1 MVHQPL
7 YLWWTSLFRCTRAQ
21 LSGDFD
27 AAERLAG
34 ETLAIGQR
42 GHAEN
47 ALHYYAMA
55 MFNIRREQGRLG
67 EVEAAVA
74 NFIEMYPAI
83 PAWRCCQALMHIELG
98 RHDEAREAFE
108 SVAAAG
114 FDALPRDANFLIAVT
129 LLAEVCG
136 ALGDA
141 DRAAELYPL
150 LAPHGGRNVLVGR
163 AASCNGSASRLLG
176 ILAGVLGQW
185 EEAERSFAEALEMH
199 VRMGARPWVARTELA
214 WAEMLLARGGPGD
227 EAAARARL
235 AEAIVLADALG
246 MVALAERARALVAG
260 GEPAAALAAVVH
272 RPLYLWWTSLFRCAR
287 AQLSGDFETAE
298 RLAGETL
305 AIGQR
310 GHAENALH
318 YYAMAM
324 FNIRRE
330 QGRLGEVE
338 GAVARFIE
346 MYPAIPAWRC
356 CQALMYIELG
366 RPEAAREAF
375 ESVAAAGFDALPR
388 DANWLIAVTLL
399 AEVCGSLGDAD
410 RAGELLALL
419 APHGGR
425 NVLVGRAASCNG
437 SASRLL
443 GILATARGQWE
454 EAERWFA
461 EALEMHVRMGAR
473 PWLARTE
480 LAWAEMLLARGET
493 GDEVAARRRLAE
505 AIVLADA
512 LGMVAVGER
521 ARALVTGGEPVR
533 TRA

>member
-1 MVHQPL
+1 MLLSEASVRIARRIGDPATLAAALDARHYVLWRPENVEERLEVAGELRRIAAEIGDLELELEGAGWTVVDLLELGDVAGADVQIEAAAALAAVVHRPL
-7 YLWWTSLFRCTRAQ
+7 YLWWTSLFRCARAQ

-67 EVEAAVA
+67 EVEDAVA
-74 NFIEMYPAI
+74 QFIEMYPAI

-98 RHDEAREAFE
+98 RHEQAREAFE

-141 DRAAELYPL
+141 DRAAELHAL

-176 ILAGVLGQW
+176 ILAGVLGEW
-185 EEAERSFAEALEMH
+185 EEAERSFAEALAMH

-227 EAAARARL
+227 EAAAFERL

-260 GEPAAALAAVVH
+260 GEPV
-272 RPLYLWWTSLFRCAR
+272 RSR
-287 AQLSGDFETAE
+287 A
-298 RLAGETL
+298 
-305 AIGQR
+305 
-310 GHAENALH
+310 
-318 YYAMAM
+318 
-324 FNIRRE
+324 
-330 QGRLGEVE
+330 
-338 GAVARFIE
+338 
-346 MYPAIPAWRC
+346 
-356 CQALMYIELG
+356 
-366 RPEAAREAF
+366 
-375 ESVAAAGFDALPR
+375 
-388 DANWLIAVTLL
+388 
-399 AEVCGSLGDAD
+399 
-410 RAGELLALL
+410 
-419 APHGGR
+419 
-425 NVLVGRAASCNG
+425 
-437 SASRLL
+437 
-443 GILATARGQWE
+443 
-454 EAERWFA
+454 
-461 EALEMHVRMGAR
+461 
-473 PWLARTE
+473 
-480 LAWAEMLLARGET
+480 
-493 GDEVAARRRLAE
+493 
-505 AIVLADA
+505 
-512 LGMVAVGER
+512 
-521 ARALVTGGEPVR
+521 
-533 TRA
+533 